1 MNTMKPQAISI
12 CTIDQHTHSHIY
24 YWEPR
29 TSRCI
34 TLSPRITS
42 CEISVSASITSEH
55 LDAATNEWKAE
66 VFFADDVP
74 LKSATST
81 AFCQPFGS
89 ITTHAKDDMQ
99 GQLNVG

>member
-1 MNTMKPQAISI
+1 
-12 CTIDQHTHSHIY
+12 
-24 YWEPR
+24 
-29 TSRCI
+29 
-34 TLSPRITS
+34 
-42 CEISVSASITSEH
+42 V
-55 LDAATNEWKAE
+55 TNEWKAE